1 MADGFKVTVDFKGVE
16 KLCTRLKKEL
26 ATIKGVKAG
35 YFEGDAYPPDR
46 GGLELA
52 KNALIQE
59 YGATIHI
66 PEQRRTIYR
75 SYNEKSGEFNRKG
88 RFVKKDKGNFAQD
101 VVIPAHD
108 VKIPPRP
115 FMRNAIDKDE
125 AKWARA
131 LQDGM
136 EKELS
141 LRQCMKNV
149 GVEMQ
154 NSIADSI
161 DEMQEPPNARST
173 IRHKKGSNNPLED
186 TGLLKNSVSYEVIKN
201 DTH

>member
-59 YGATIHI
+59 FGSSVNNI
-66 PEQRRTIYR
+66 P
-75 SYNEKSGEFNRKG
+75 S
-88 RFVKKDKGNFAQD
+88 
-101 VVIPAHD
+101 
-108 VKIPPRP
+108 RP
-115 FMRNAIDKDE
+115 FMRNAVDKDE

-141 LRQCMKNV
+141 LRQCMKQV

-161 DEMQEPPNARST
+161 DEMQDPPNAPAT
-173 IRHKKGSNNPLED
+173 IRKKGSNHPLIN